1 MKKLLFLS
9 ILTCI
14 TLSTNFL
21 FAQDTIV
28 KKDGKIIV
36 SKVIEISP
44 TEIKYKKWDNLDG
57 PTYVIYRED
66 VRKIKYANG
75 TEEIIL
81 PDVYSTNQEAQIINK
96 TQAVKM
102 GFFAPLNNHIELCY
116 ERMLKMTTNA
126 ETKIGFIYPFIRE
139 MYDYDI
145 RGAYLRFGFK
155 YLLGQDY
162 YIRGMRFVH
171 PLKGSYIKTELTYV
185 YFKEYNRVIGY
196 VWSVPYTSVKGDVV
210 YNAGA
215 INLIYG
221 RQFILGNLLT
231 LDLYI
236 GLGYGITGYNIT
248 NYSTNVGISSIDFYE
263 FSDPANCFAYL
274 YTGENFPLTITSG
287 IALGYIFGS
296 GK

>member
-1 MKKLLFLS
+1 MKKFLFLLVV
-9 ILTCI
+9 IFVI
-14 TLSTNFL
+14 FSTNFIH
-21 FAQDTIV
+21 AQDTIV
-28 KKDGKIIV
+28 KKDGQIII

-44 TEIKYKKWDNLDG
+44 TEIKYKNWDNLDG
-57 PTYVIYRED
+57 PVHVIYRED

-75 TEEIIL
+75 KEEIIL
-81 PDVYSTNQEAQIINK
+81 PDIYSTNQEAEIINK
-96 TQAVKM
+96 TQAVKL
-102 GFFAPLNNHIELCY
+102 GFFAPLNNHLELGY

-126 ETKIGFIYPFIRE
+126 ETKIGFIYPF
-139 MYDYDI
+139 MKKVFDNDI

-155 YLLGQDY
+155 FLVGQDY

-171 PLKGSYIKTELTYV
+171 PLKGRYIKTELTYV
-185 YFKEYNRVIGY
+185 YFRNNNTTVGY
-196 VWSVPYTSVKGDVV
+196 VQQYKPLQGDVV

-236 GLGYGITGYNIT
+236 GLGYGIAGYKITDYNSNIGT
-248 NYSTNVGISSIDFYE
+248 SSIDFYD
-263 FSDPANCFAYL
+263 FSDPANCYAYMHM
-274 YTGENFPLTITSG
+274 GNNFPLTITSG

-296 GK
+296 RK